1 MSEYDYLSEVQ
12 VCIVAGPSEKAFQ
25 DSSAPLA
32 KQARGENL
40 WACGLWG
47 AGVKSR
53 RPFARLRGAY
63 GTAGAWETFIA
74 FGIGTI
80 ALSTS
85 SRAVRYTG
93 HGIHLAAPPPIPTFS
108 VCKDGPHCVLH
119 DGLFARAWD
128 AAGASQDRRLPWSA
142 VRYTGHG
149 IHLAAPPPI
158 PTFSVCKDG
167 PHCVLHDGL
176 FARAWDAAGA
186 SQDQRLPWSA
196 RQHPVCSWLQAC
208 KTRRLRSTRR
218 PASGPAPR
226 PTPPTPLRHW
236 RTRETTGGRWG
247 ATARCARDRSGAR
260 ARGRGLSRGR
270 GRAANMDCPHTPP
283 GGRRD
288 HTHAGRAGA
297 RRACAEP
304 ATTRPRAAG
313 RAMLQ
318 RLPRSASQHPLC
330 SGGTGNAQR
339 PKSPTRTQGAR
350 AHAL

>member
-85 SRAVRYTG
+85 SR
-93 HGIHLAAPPPIPTFS
+93 
-108 VCKDGPHCVLH
+108 
-119 DGLFARAWD
+119 
-128 AAGASQDRRLPWSA
+128 A